1 MTEWTLQ
8 TLIATTLLTLLV
20 LALRKPAAAA
30 FGPRMAY
37 WLWALPA
44 LRFLMPSLPGWRTL
58 YVPVFHIGHQY
69 KLVGLADHSSA
80 VKIVADPTIS
90 LAPMAPL
97 PSLPPVVAPYHLPY
111 AEMLIAF
118 WLGGAALWFGWQML
132 RYFGFLRHAMR
143 SAVLLTRECGV
154 DILVTGQV
162 DGPVA
167 AGVLK
172 RRIFLPADF
181 MQRYSPAERRLAL
194 LHEGAH
200 HDRNDILANLVALF
214 VLALHWWNPLA
225 HKAYRLFRADQ
236 ELACDATVLA
246 GVSAAERHAYGSAV
260 LKSVSARMPGVACA
274 LSHKAELKR
283 RLQTMARRPVGSAR
297 LWLGGVLALGAI
309 GAGLLVTASGEANV
323 SEPAI
328 LSQADI
334 AQIRADAEQARQEAR
349 RAAEEGRREAAE
361 ARREAAEGHREAAE
375 AHRAAA
381 LARVAHPVRPVE
393 PMMARERIA
402 STRHAMAATCGAQG
416 MPVSETADWQTLA
429 LCGRDIDKI
438 VSDAMGERDRALSAA
453 ERAREQAEARREQAL
468 AMADAERDRAL
479 AQAEAQRERAL
490 ATAER
495 IREHAF
501 AERDRALAAAR
512 NDAR

>member
-8 TLIATTLLTLLV
+8 TLIATTLLALLV
-20 LALRKPAAAA
+20 LALRKPAAVA
-30 FGPRMAY
+30 FGPRVAY

-58 YVPVFHIGHQY
+58 YVPVWHVAPGHSV
-69 KLVGLADHSSA
+69 VGLVDPASA
-80 VKIVADPTIS
+80 VR
-90 LAPMAPL
+90 LATPPSVPLPPSAPL
-97 PSLPPVVAPYHLPY
+97 PPLPPAVVPHHIPFT
-111 AEMLIAF
+111 EMLMVL

-132 RYFGFLRHAMR
+132 RYLGFLRHAMR

-154 DILVTGQV
+154 DILITEQV

-167 AGVLK
+167 AGVFK

-181 MQRYSPAERRLAL
+181 MQRYGPAERRLAL

-297 LWLGGVLALGAI
+297 LWLGGMLALGAI
-309 GAGLLVTASGEANV
+309 GTGLLVTASGEANTA
-323 SEPAI
+323 EPVI

-361 ARREAAEGHREAAE
+361 ARREAAEGRREAAE

-381 LARVAHPVRPVE
+381 LARVAHPGHPVE
-393 PMMARERIA
+393 SMMARDQIA

-416 MPVSETADWQTLA
+416 TPVSETADWQTLA

-453 ERAREQAEARREQAL
+453 ERARAHAEMQREQAL
-468 AMADAERDRAL
+468 ALADAQRDRAL

-490 ATAER
+490 AAAEQV
-495 IREHAF
+495 RERAF
-501 AERDRALAAAR
+501 AARDRALAAFQ
-512 NDAR
+512 NDSH